1 MGHMEKLKEA
11 KTIKE
16 LKEALVEIFEELDV
30 EMENIAYT
38 AVGEALKEKRN
49 VSKEKAVGTFVRAG
63 KRV

>member
-1 MGHMEKLKEA
+1 MSCLN
-11 KTIKE
+11 
-16 LKEALVEIFEELDV
+16 LVEIFEELDV

-63 KRV
+63 KK